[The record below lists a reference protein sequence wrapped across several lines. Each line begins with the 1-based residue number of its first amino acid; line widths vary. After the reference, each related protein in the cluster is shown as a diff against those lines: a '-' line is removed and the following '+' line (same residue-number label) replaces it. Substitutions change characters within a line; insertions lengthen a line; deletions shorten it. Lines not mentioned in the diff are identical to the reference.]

1 MQASGKALHKLAH
14 LNIQVSVPR
23 PIPVMQHVWRISKNI
38 LFSELPPYHP
48 FPLHSSLP
56 EREREGKKLLSPVT
70 AKWGSVFRP
79 TLIQVL
85 PEQHINTLTTHIYT
99 HTHISNK
106 AESPWGIQRKLLVN
120 EVCYNNLLLSGKLRG
135 NERTVM

>member
-1 MQASGKALHKLAH
+1 MSGGY
-14 LNIQVSVPR
+14 QRTSCSVNCP
-23 PIPVMQHVWRISKNI
+23 PIIH
-38 LFSELPPYHP
+38 FP
-48 FPLHSSLP
+48 FIPAFQ
-56 EREREGKKLLSPVT
+56 REREGKKLLSPVT